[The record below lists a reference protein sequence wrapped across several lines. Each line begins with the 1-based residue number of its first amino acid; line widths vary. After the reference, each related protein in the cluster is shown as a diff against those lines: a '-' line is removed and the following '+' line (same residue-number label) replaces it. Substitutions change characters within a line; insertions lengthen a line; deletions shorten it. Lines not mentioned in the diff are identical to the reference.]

1 MKITIL
7 KEKLKEGIN
16 IVERISTKSLSLPIL
31 NNILITVEKN
41 FLNLTTTDLEIGIN
55 WWSLVKTEKEGKI
68 IIPSRILSSFLN
80 FLPNKPVILESN
92 NLLLKVDCENHQSSI
107 KGLDSEDFPIIP
119 KITTNENI
127 SIQSQLFCQSLNQIV
142 DIVSYSSAK
151 PEISGVYFLF
161 QKDLITMVATD
172 SFRLGEKKYQLETS
186 SVNISKDY
194 SLILPQKAAKEI
206 INIFGDKE
214 KELKIYFS
222 PNQIMLEMSLPET
235 THPQIQFISRLID
248 GEYPNYQEIIPK
260 KYDTKITL
268 QTNEFINQIKLAS
281 LFSGKINEIKLKID
295 PKKNRLDLFSQNPDI
310 GEHHGFLTGKVEG
323 KSCEISFNHRFL
335 LDGLLSITSGREKS
349 SEVDL
354 ELTGS
359 EKPGVLRSKG
369 DNNYLYLV
377 MPIKG

>member
-172 SFRLGEKKYQLETS
+172 SFRLGEKKYQLENS